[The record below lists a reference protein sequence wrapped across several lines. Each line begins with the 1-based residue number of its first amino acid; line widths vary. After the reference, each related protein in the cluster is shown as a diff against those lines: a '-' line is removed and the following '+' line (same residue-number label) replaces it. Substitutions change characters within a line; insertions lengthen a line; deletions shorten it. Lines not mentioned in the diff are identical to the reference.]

1 MKTRH
6 FEVRLVTRDPRLPRR
21 LLERNNIPEQIESL
35 FWSSMGLDG
44 TQHDFLTYYGR
55 EIVMQT
61 NLTAEAI
68 EDTGGLS
75 RAPVKL
81 KTFAK
86 AVTTL
91 IPSITEVNIYG
102 YSKDPRE
109 QQSVCLWYW
118 TYHTSTDIMCSFDLP
133 DKLQQQ
139 LAKDE
144 LNPGDPSRFILDYL
158 FKEHLARDD
167 DEE

>member
-1 MKTRH
+1 MKTKY
-6 FEVRLVTRDPRLPRR
+6 FEVRLVTNNPGLPRR
-21 LLERNNIPEQIESL
+21 LLETDNISEKIGSL
-35 FWSSMGLDG
+35 FWNSIGREG
-44 TQHDFLTYYGR
+44 TQRYLFTLYGR

-68 EDTGGLS
+68 EETGGLCRS
-75 RAPVKL
+75 PAKL
-81 KTFAK
+81 KAFAK
-86 AVTTL
+86 AATAL

-102 YSKDPRE
+102 YSRDPRE
-109 QQSVCLWYW
+109 KQSVCLWYW
-118 TYHTSTDIMCSFDLP
+118 TYHPSTDVMYSFDLP

-139 LAKDE
+139 LVRDR